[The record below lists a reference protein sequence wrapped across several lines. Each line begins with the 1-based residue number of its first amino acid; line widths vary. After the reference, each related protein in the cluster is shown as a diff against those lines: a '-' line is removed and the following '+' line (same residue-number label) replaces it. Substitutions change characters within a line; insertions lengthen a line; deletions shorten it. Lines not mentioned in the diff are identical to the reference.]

1 MPFPHPILITG
12 IGRDGQAGQALAREL
27 AARGAR
33 LLVVDRDEAQ
43 ARARADEVRAL
54 GGAAEAYAA
63 DLSDPAGV
71 DALAASVRRDA
82 GEALSAVVHAAGGF
96 GMSGP
101 VAESDLASWD
111 RMLAINLTTAYL
123 TTRAFLPLLRP
134 ARGAMIYFASA
145 AVLPGASGPRMSA
158 YAAAKAGV
166 LALMHAVAEEERAAG
181 VRANALAPTAIRTA
195 ANLADMGDNPRYVTR
210 EDLARVVAWLCGEES
225 RAVTG
230 QVIGL

>member
-1 MPFPHPILITG
+1 V
-12 IGRDGQAGQALAREL
+12 ALL
-27 AARGAR
+27 AAR
-33 LLVVDRDEAQ
+33 
-43 ARARADEVRAL
+43 
-54 GGAAEAYAA
+54 
-63 DLSDPAGV
+63 
-71 DALAASVRRDA
+71 VRRDA

-101 VAESDLASWD
+101 VAESDVASWD

-123 TTRAFLPLLRP
+123 TTRALLPLLRP
-134 ARGAMIYFASA
+134 ARGAMVYFVSA

-158 YAAAKAGV
+158 YVAAKAGV

-195 ANLADMGDNPRYVTR
+195 ANLADMGENARYVTR
-210 EDLARVVAWLCGEES
+210 EEVARTVAWLCGEES

-230 QVIGL
+230 QVLGL